1 MKKFTLLLILF
12 FLCLTILTFGQTS
25 SRDVPSVN
33 DIKLM
38 YADCQLLR
46 NSLEKDF
53 GRLQDENMALRKE
66 LDDLKK
72 PADKKEDVKK

>member
-1 MKKFTLLLILF
+1 
-12 FLCLTILTFGQTS
+12 
-25 SRDVPSVN
+25 
-33 DIKLM
+33 M